1 MWSRCSHGI
10 VSKKQS
16 RPLKLCKD
24 TEKGFDIVVTFFF
37 FWISPSNVQNKTS
50 MLRQIRWKF
59 SKIEWHSK
67 VHVHTFLLLWSYGYQ
82 SLLVT
87 KCYCPTTKVII
98 LISYNYKLSYTYI
111 MPYSLGRKYTYK
123 IEKHP
128 RIIFFW
134 IYVPREAF
142 SQSFRALSGKGKSC
156 AYSRIFS
163 LK

>member
-50 MLRQIRWKF
+50 KLRQNRWKI

-128 RIIFFW
+128 PDNCFLNLRTTRSIFPKF
-134 IYVPREAF
+134 
-142 SQSFRALSGKGKSC
+142 QSSSSKG
-156 AYSRIFS
+156 
-163 LK
+163 